1 LFLHPVLVLPTNA
14 TDSPWVA
21 LTPCL
26 LKSTQACSSSWLHK
40 GCSPEIRARCLQPA
54 CENWV
59 T

>member
-1 LFLHPVLVLPTNA
+1 LFLHPVLVLPADA

-26 LKSTQACSSSWLHK
+26 LKSTQA
-40 GCSPEIRARCLQPA
+40 RCLQPA